1 MKNFNYIKWVTNNK
15 HGLLTEQTATTGSA
29 TGSVMVTFTGSA
41 ITCYACEAGQIV
53 SNNNT
58 FTGSYDS
65 SNGIVF
71 GYCGSTSTGSVM
83 TAWYDS
89 STNPQLS
96 NCGSNT
102 SASAGSGS
110 ASTGSGFLSGSA
122 DTGSS
127 GTTTTGMGGALPT
140 NLKDP
145 CKEFKTIYPNINA
158 AKTFC
163 KKCETNSSNPMC
175 KCCKGLRENNTQNKT
190 KTEGLRNYNTMKRRK
205 NQLTKG
211 QLRNI
216 IKESIR
222 EVLLEQ
228 NWGGESC
235 NGFVYLNDPE
245 YPGCMKCQSNQAA
258 GITNPGYQPN
268 VMWGNPAPHQPIGGD
283 TVGPNCQCCRP
294 ENRTTSELDCEN
306 NEWVH
311 GNNDAAGECWVCRDV
326 GQNCV
331 KLNQIPMAATTALAA
346 GLTLYNDDIQC
357 NAQSDCGGGRG
368 GKCDPTD
375 GTYYGFNG
383 GSQGDDH
390 NDRWGLGCWF
400 CKEDNMPGCTE
411 IVSPMLQ
418 GEAFAAYMAGTSSIH
433 GTDTGCNAIE
443 KCGDDNG
450 GATEQCQCCT
460 KGGAVSMAQQVVP
473 GNCASLNNTATGT
486 YNCQP
491 SPPFGGTIKCK
502 KPGTGIPTNPNVFDK
517 KAPNVGDIK
526 RAVRES
532 IKKLNS
538 TKGKLTEA
546 GYKCKC
552 MNGKA
557 FTKPHEGCT
566 KANCPSCC
574 QGKGGM
580 DPEGSGPMKTTQTN
594 DKGGK
599 GNQMKKR

>member
-1 MKNFNYIKWVTNNK
+1 VKNFNYIKWVTNNK

-216 IKESIR
+216 IKESI
-222 EVLLEQ
+222 
-228 NWGGESC
+228 
-235 NGFVYLNDPE
+235 
-245 YPGCMKCQSNQAA
+245 
-258 GITNPGYQPN
+258 
-268 VMWGNPAPHQPIGGD
+268 
-283 TVGPNCQCCRP
+283 
-294 ENRTTSELDCEN
+294 
-306 NEWVH
+306 
-311 GNNDAAGECWVCRDV
+311 
-326 GQNCV
+326 
-331 KLNQIPMAATTALAA
+331 
-346 GLTLYNDDIQC
+346 
-357 NAQSDCGGGRG
+357 
-368 GKCDPTD
+368 
-375 GTYYGFNG
+375 
-383 GSQGDDH
+383 
-390 NDRWGLGCWF
+390 
-400 CKEDNMPGCTE
+400 
-411 IVSPMLQ
+411 
-418 GEAFAAYMAGTSSIH
+418 
-433 GTDTGCNAIE
+433 
-443 KCGDDNG
+443 
-450 GATEQCQCCT
+450 
-460 KGGAVSMAQQVVP
+460 
-473 GNCASLNNTATGT
+473 
-486 YNCQP
+486 
-491 SPPFGGTIKCK
+491 
-502 KPGTGIPTNPNVFDK
+502 
-517 KAPNVGDIK
+517 
-526 RAVRES
+526 
-532 IKKLNS
+532 
-538 TKGKLTEA
+538 
-546 GYKCKC
+546 
-552 MNGKA
+552 
-557 FTKPHEGCT
+557 
-566 KANCPSCC
+566 
-574 QGKGGM
+574 
-580 DPEGSGPMKTTQTN
+580 
-594 DKGGK
+594 
-599 GNQMKKR
+599 